1 MAVLE
6 ITLAVILTLL
16 GLAILAILLTR
27 WTRRKQN
34 EMDVS
39 RYNSEQSASLLD
51 YEHGRGL
58 RHSYSTESDTSY
70 DDLQGSRGGC
80 TPSANSPVAYAN
92 EILPGNT
99 DLILILFVFS
109 APSRASIGD
118 TKSLKATPGLFS
130 STAGAIMQF
139 SAPIP
144 GATGPIKLTQKTI
157 VQSPGPIVQYAG
169 SSGQPLA
176 PITISQRTSIDDSGK
191 ITLSPM
197 VIFPG
202 YMDGELAKKSDPRVS
217 ILKTGGT
224 AKSKRSEDKNKEA
237 LKKEISFTGS
247 EESLVHKTKSERK
260 AKDTDLDTGKID
272 MEAKVK
278 GSDMGMP
285 RREEAQVKASE
296 AGIPQGQAS
305 QEKENEVEIP
315 QGQATQEKENE
326 VEIPQGQATQEKENE
341 VEIPQGQAASQ
352 EKEGEVEIPQG
363 PESQV
368 KKSEA
373 KTPKGPKAKVKKSE
387 AGTPQGQKPQENTE
401 SSEAKGNQ
409 VKEKED
415 AGKTEDTKET
425 DAKDKKSGEGK
436 DQVKGKKEPQV
447 KRKKAEAKKE
457 TGN

>member
-1 MAVLE
+1 MESSLLYLKSCDFFVSE

-51 YEHGRGL
+51 YEHGRDFSSQRSEGGRGL
-58 RHSYSTESDTSY
+58 RHSYSTES
-70 DDLQGSRGGC
+70 
-80 TPSANSPVAYAN
+80 V
-92 EILPGNT
+92 
-99 DLILILFVFS
+99 
-109 APSRASIGD
+109 
-118 TKSLKATPGLFS
+118 
-130 STAGAIMQF
+130 
-139 SAPIP
+139 
-144 GATGPIKLTQKTI
+144 
-157 VQSPGPIVQYAG
+157 
-169 SSGQPLA
+169 
-176 PITISQRTSIDDSGK
+176 DDSGK

>member
-1 MAVLE
+1 MC
-6 ITLAVILTLL
+6 
-16 GLAILAILLTR
+16 
-27 WTRRKQN
+27 
-34 EMDVS
+34 S
-39 RYNSEQSASLLD
+39 
-51 YEHGRGL
+51 
-58 RHSYSTESDTSY
+58 
-70 DDLQGSRGGC
+70 
-80 TPSANSPVAYAN
+80 
-92 EILPGNT
+92 
-99 DLILILFVFS
+99 
-109 APSRASIGD
+109 
-118 TKSLKATPGLFS
+118 
-130 STAGAIMQF
+130 
-139 SAPIP
+139 
-144 GATGPIKLTQKTI
+144 
-157 VQSPGPIVQYAG
+157 
-169 SSGQPLA
+169 
-176 PITISQRTSIDDSGK
+176 
-191 ITLSPM
+191 

-202 YMDGELAKKSDPRVS
+202 YTDGELAKKSDPRVS
-217 ILKTGGT
+217 ILKSGGT
-224 AKSKRSEDKNKEA
+224 AKSKSSEDKSKEA

-247 EESLVHKTKSERK
+247 DAFLVHKTESERK

-305 QEKENEVEIP
+305 QEKE
-315 QGQATQEKENE
+315 
-326 VEIPQGQATQEKENE
+326 
-341 VEIPQGQAASQ
+341 S
-352 EKEGEVEIPQG
+352 EVEIPQG

-368 KKSEA
+368 KKSKA

-401 SSEAKGNQ
+401 SSAAKGNQ

-415 AGKTEDTKET
+415 AGKTKDTKET

>member
-80 TPSANSPVAYAN
+80 TPSANSP
-92 EILPGNT
+92 
-99 DLILILFVFS
+99 
-109 APSRASIGD
+109 APSRASIALLQGSVSD

-176 PITISQRTSIDDSGK
+176 PITISQRTSTRAAVPIIDDSGK

-447 KRKKAEAKKE
+447 KRKKAECLRSRDTFIHHHPE
-457 TGN
+457 T

>member
-1 MAVLE
+1 MPARLYY
-6 ITLAVILTLL
+6 
-16 GLAILAILLTR
+16 ILLYLSLIFQFIER
-27 WTRRKQN
+27 VWN
-34 EMDVS
+34 VINNIIS
-39 RYNSEQSASLLD
+39 RVAFHHFIFSGKTQVISSLSV
-51 YEHGRGL
+51 L
-58 RHSYSTESDTSY
+58 RHTKKKERKETNI
-70 DDLQGSRGGC
+70 GGKVGIERKYLSELY
-80 TPSANSPVAYAN
+80 T
-92 EILPGNT
+92 
-99 DLILILFVFS
+99 FVVCS
-109 APSRASIGD
+109 
-118 TKSLKATPGLFS
+118 
-130 STAGAIMQF
+130 
-139 SAPIP
+139 
-144 GATGPIKLTQKTI
+144 
-157 VQSPGPIVQYAG
+157 
-169 SSGQPLA
+169 
-176 PITISQRTSIDDSGK
+176 
-191 ITLSPM
+191 

-202 YMDGELAKKSDPRVS
+202 YKDGELAKQSDPRVS
-217 ILKTGGT
+217 ILKSGGT
-224 AKSKRSEDKNKEA
+224 AKSKSSEDKNKEA

-247 EESLVHKTKSERK
+247 EESSVHKTESERK

-285 RREEAQVKASE
+285 REEAQVKASE

-315 QGQATQEKENE
+315 QG
-326 VEIPQGQATQEKENE
+326 
-341 VEIPQGQAASQ
+341 
-352 EKEGEVEIPQG
+352 

-368 KKSEA
+368 KESEA

-387 AGTPQGQKPQENTE
+387 AGTPQGQKPRENTE

-415 AGKTEDTKET
+415 AGKTKDTKET

>member
-1 MAVLE
+1 MTREHTINIHKLIYGVGFKKHAPQELRE
-6 ITLAVILTLL
+6 IWKFAMKER
-16 GLAILAILLTR
+16 G
-27 WTRRKQN
+27 N
-34 EMDVS
+34 S
-39 RYNSEQSASLLD
+39 R
-51 YEHGRGL
+51 
-58 RHSYSTESDTSY
+58 
-70 DDLQGSRGGC
+70 
-80 TPSANSPVAYAN
+80 
-92 EILPGNT
+92 
-99 DLILILFVFS
+99 F
-109 APSRASIGD
+109 
-118 TKSLKATPGLFS
+118 
-130 STAGAIMQF
+130 
-139 SAPIP
+139 
-144 GATGPIKLTQKTI
+144 
-157 VQSPGPIVQYAG
+157 
-169 SSGQPLA
+169 
-176 PITISQRTSIDDSGK
+176 DDSGK

-202 YMDGELAKKSDPRVS
+202 YKDGELAKKSDPRVS
-217 ILKTGGT
+217 ILKSGGT
-224 AKSKRSEDKNKEA
+224 AKSKSSEDKNKEA

-247 EESLVHKTKSERK
+247 EESLVHKTESERN
-260 AKDTDLDTGKID
+260 AKDPDLDTGKVD

-285 RREEAQVKASE
+285 RREEAQAKVSE
-296 AGIPQGQAS
+296 AGIPQGQASQEKESEVEIPQGQASQEKESEVEIPQGQAS

-315 QGQATQEKENE
+315 QG
-326 VEIPQGQATQEKENE
+326 
-341 VEIPQGQAASQ
+341 
-352 EKEGEVEIPQG
+352 

-368 KKSEA
+368 KKSGA

-415 AGKTEDTKET
+415 AGKTKDTKET